1 MRSVEPRATA
11 VIKPSR
17 TKKLRN
23 GYPWVLRDEVVEV
36 VGKVEPGELVAVVS
50 PDQPAVGIGFWNP
63 VSRFAVRM
71 LDLQASSISQEFFAA
86 KFARAR
92 ARRVGLLVIGGA
104 PGHDTSRAPRG
115 NVNLGDHDATRAQ
128 RDNVTSGE
136 RQAENS
142 VEPVMYRAPASSTN
156 SYRVAFAEADGLPG
170 LIVDRYADW
179 LIVQVRSAGMHHYR
193 DLWLPALIQAEKP
206 KGILERSDMEG
217 LAEEGLEPSVKVLF
231 GEVPDEIEVIENGL
245 TFICP
250 TRTGLKTGFYLD
262 QRDARRKLSELVTPG
277 ETVLDACCYSGGFT
291 LFAARSGAIAT
302 GLDILPE
309 AIELAKRNGQNIQ
322 GAEFICANVFEW
334 LAETKE
340 NFDTILLDP
349 PAIAKTGD
357 ERDSLKGAIHKLT
370 TLALPRLV
378 FGGRLVVFSCSYQLG
393 VEALLEVVR
402 SAINDQGR
410 RCFVEDIT
418 LQPPDHPYLAQFPES
433 LYLKGIW
440 LRVE

>member
-17 TKKLRN
+17 TRKLRN

-36 VGKVEPGELVAVVS
+36 VGNVEPGELIAVVS

-71 LDLQASSISQEFFAA
+71 LDLRADSISQEMFKQRFLAA
-86 KFARAR
+86 K
-92 ARRVGLLVIGGA
+92 ARRSGLIG
-104 PGHDTSRAPRG
+104 
-115 NVNLGDHDATRAQ
+115 
-128 RDNVTSGE
+128 
-136 RQAENS
+136 
-142 VEPVMYRAPASSTN
+142 TN

-179 LIVQVRSAGMHHYR
+179 LIVQVRSAGMHRYR
-193 DLWLPALIQAEKP
+193 DLWLPALIESEKP

-217 LAEEGLEPSVKVLF
+217 LAEEGLETSVKVLF

-245 TFICP
+245 SFVCP

-262 QRDARRKLSELVTPG
+262 QRDARKKLAELVRPG
-277 ETVLDACCYSGGFT
+277 ERVLDACCYSGGFT
-291 LFAARSGAIAT
+291 LLAARAGAIAT
-302 GLDILPE
+302 GVDILPE
-309 AIELAKRNGQNIQ
+309 AIELANRNANGID
-322 GAEFICANVFEW
+322 GATFLCSNVFEW
-334 LAETKE
+334 LAESKG

-370 TLALPRLV
+370 TLAMPRLV

>member
-36 VGKVEPGELVAVVS
+36 VGKVEPGELITVVS

-63 VSRFAVRM
+63 ASRFAVRI
-71 LDLQASSISQEFFAA
+71 LDLRAQAINQEFFAERFLRA
-86 KFARAR
+86 K
-92 ARRVGLLVIGGA
+92 ARRSCITG
-104 PGHDTSRAPRG
+104 
-115 NVNLGDHDATRAQ
+115 
-128 RDNVTSGE
+128 
-136 RQAENS
+136 
-142 VEPVMYRAPASSTN
+142 TN
-156 SYRVAFAEADGLPG
+156 SHRVVFAEADGLPG
-170 LIVDRYADW
+170 LIIDRYAEW
-179 LIVQVRSAGMHHYR
+179 LIVQVRSAGMHRYR
-193 DLWLPALIQAEKP
+193 DLWMPALIESERP

-217 LAEEGLEPSVKVLF
+217 LAEEGLEPSVKLLF
-231 GEVPDEIEVIENGL
+231 GDVPEEIEVIENGH

-250 TRTGLKTGFYLD
+250 TRSGLKTGFYLD
-262 QRDARRKLSELVTPG
+262 QREARKKLSDLVRPG
-277 ETVLDACCYSGGFT
+277 ERVLDACCYSGGFT
-291 LFAARSGAIAT
+291 IFAGTAGAEAT
-302 GLDILPE
+302 GVDILPE
-309 AIELAKRNGQNIQ
+309 AIELANRNAL
-322 GAEFICANVFEW
+322 GAPGAKFVCANVFDW
-334 LAETKE
+334 LAQAKE
-340 NFDTILLDP
+340 SFDTIILDP

-393 VEALLEVVR
+393 VEALLDVVR

-410 RCFVEDIT
+410 RCYVDDIT
-418 LQPPDHPYLAQFPES
+418 LQPADHPYLAHFPES

>member
-17 TKKLRN
+17 AKKLRN
-23 GYPWVLRDEVVEV
+23 GYPWVLRDEVVEI

-71 LDLQASSISQEFFAA
+71 LDLRARSIDQPFFAGR
-86 KFARAR
+86 FTQAR
-92 ARRVGLLVIGGA
+92 ARRVGLSVVGGA
-104 PGHDTSRAPRG
+104 PGHDASQAPR
-115 NVNLGDHDATRAQ
+115 VNDSVCDSPSAFERA
-128 RDNVTSGE
+128 
-136 RQAENS
+136 NS
-142 VEPVMYRAPASSTN
+142 VEPVMHRAPAFASN
-156 SYRVAFAEADGLPG
+156 SHRVVFAEADGLPG

-179 LIVQVRSAGMHHYR
+179 LIVQVRSAGMHRYR
-193 DLWLPALIQAEKP
+193 DLWLPALIESENP

-217 LAEEGLEPSVKVLF
+217 LAEEGLEPSVRTLF
-231 GEVPDEIEVIENGL
+231 GEVPDEIEVVENGL
-245 TFICP
+245 SFICP
-250 TRTGLKTGFYLD
+250 TRSGLKTGFYLD
-262 QRDARRKLSELVTPG
+262 QRDARKKLAELVCPG
-277 ETVLDACCYSGGFT
+277 DRVLDACCYSGGFA
-291 LFAARSGAIAT
+291 LFAAKAGATVT
-302 GLDILPE
+302 GVDILPE
-309 AIELAKRNGQNIQ
+309 AIELANRNAKGVQ
-322 GAEFICANVFEW
+322 GATFTCANVFEW
-334 LAETKE
+334 LAEATE
-340 NFDTILLDP
+340 TFHTILLDP
-349 PAIAKTGD
+349 PAIAKTGE
-357 ERDSLKGAIHKLT
+357 ERDSLKGAIHRLT

-393 VEALLEVVR
+393 VEALMEVVK

-418 LQPPDHPYLAQFPES
+418 LQPADHPYLAQFPES